1 MRREVLFIQERGL
14 MLLIGVAVLASG
26 LLLFANRSPVIQM
39 IPSSVAIHLQQVSVL
54 LPAFV
59 KPEPI
64 DINSATL
71 DELIVLPGIGPALA
85 QRIIDY
91 RAEHGPFGT
100 LQDLKRVSGIGPQIV
115 ENIDGEAVAGQG
127 EL

>member
-1 MRREVLFIQERGL
+1 MRREGLFIQERGL

-26 LLLFANRSPVIQM
+26 LLLFANRSPVIR
-39 IPSSVAIHLQQVSVL
+39 IPSSAAIHLQQVSVL

-115 ENIDGEAVAGQG
+115 ENINGEAVAGQG